1 MAHAVAHADLAV
13 DGERVVLRWPG
24 DGLGTVGGAVGD
36 AVSQAAYDL
45 LTGDHL
51 ARVKV
56 CAGCHW
62 VFLDQS
68 KNGSRRWCS
77 MEDCGTS
84 AKMRRYVARRAARR
98 ASAAAPGH

>member
-24 DGLGTVGGAVGD
+24 DGLGAIGD
-36 AVSQAAYDL
+36 AVAQAAYDL

-62 VFLDQS
+62 LFLDQS